1 MFSELQ
7 PFISSC
13 PQDAAA
19 PQTVQD
25 TGGVSR
31 GSAGA
36 EVSVT
41 TEGISVPVDQQ
52 QVLAR
57 SVTVLLLLTASCAS
71 HINSHRQEAILFL
84 HGSTT
89 SEL

>member
-1 MFSELQ
+1 M
-7 PFISSC
+7 
-13 PQDAAA
+13 

-36 EVSVT
+36 EVAVT

-71 HINSHRQEAILFL
+71 HISSYRQEAILFL

-89 SEL
+89 VEL